1 MITKKERYAR
11 AKHERDLAFKA
22 YLDAYDGGADYRKAT
37 HDLKFWNKELDVARA
52 ALDGK
57 EGGKA

>member
-22 YLDAYDGGADYRKAT
+22 YIDAYDGGADYRKAT
-37 HDLKFWNKELDVARA
+37 HDLKFWNKELDAARS
-52 ALDGK
+52 ALSEE